1 MTESIRGRWVST
13 KPGSAAFLTLADD
26 GSLTGSDGANRI
38 STIWTGDDTG
48 ALVEAFVTTQRATQG
63 MERWVGRTRR
73 LEADGDRLNV
83 FDQAG
88 NHLGVLNRAAEADE
102 TGKGR

>member
-1 MTESIRGRWVST
+1 MTQSVNGKWVSS
-13 KPGSAAFLTLADD
+13 KPGSAAFLYICAD

-38 STIWTGDDTG
+38 STTWASDGSG
-48 ALVEAFVTTQRATQG
+48 AIIESFLTTQRATQG

-73 LEADGDRLNV
+73 VEPDGHQLNV

-88 NHLGVLNRAAEADE
+88 NHLGVLTRDSDSDE
-102 TGKGR
+102 PDTGR

>member
-1 MTESIRGRWVST
+1 MTNSIYGRWVSV
-13 KPGSAAFLTLADD
+13 KPGSGAFLSLADD

-38 STIWTGDDTG
+38 STTWTSDDTG
-48 ALVEAFVTTQRATQG
+48 AIIESFLTTQRATQG

-73 LEADGDRLNV
+73 VEADGDHLNV

-88 NHLGVLNRAAEADE
+88 NHLGVLTRAADAAETDE
-102 TGKGR
+102 GR

>member
-1 MTESIRGRWVST
+1 MSNSINGKWISS
-13 KPGSAAFLTLADD
+13 KPASAAFLNISAD

-38 STIWTGDDTG
+38 STTWSGDDSGATG
-48 ALVEAFVTTQRATQG
+48 ESFLTTQRAAQG

-73 LEADGDRLNV
+73 VEADGDQLNV

-88 NHLGVLNRAAEADE
+88 NHLDVLNRAADADE
-102 TGKGR
+102 PDEGR